1 MKAETI
7 KQNLRK
13 VFIFSF
19 FGIIISKK
27 EIRKTKKQKIDL
39 IFHNLIILLFNFSFL
54 KTEIQINDRF
64 SVYKNGKKE

>member
-1 MKAETI
+1 M
-7 KQNLRK
+7 
-13 VFIFSF
+13 FIFSF

-39 IFHNLIILLFNFSFL
+39 IFYNFIISLFNFSFL

-64 SVYKNGKKE
+64 SVNKKVKNE